1 MIMRRKTIVVILMV
15 LIGVLVGCLGPKGG
29 KIKLPDNAVLLD
41 VRQADEF
48 NAGHIDGAVLVPH
61 DTIAEKIGAVV
72 PDKNTPVYVYCRS
85 GRRSAIA
92 VEAMKKLGYTDLTDL
107 GGMDEAEKRLLRLI
121 IRR

>member
-1 MIMRRKTIVVILMV
+1 MRIITIVVMSMTLA
-15 LIGVLVGCLGPKGG
+15 GVFTGCLGSKGREM
-29 KIKLPDNAVLLD
+29 KLPGNAVLLD

-61 DTIAEKIGAVV
+61 DTVVEKIGAVV

-107 GGMDEAEKRLLRLI
+107 GGMDEAKKRLRK
-121 IRR
+121 